1 MYVQRFFIISA
12 MIFIWT
18 LTLENRANAAGQDP
32 HETVMF
38 RTTIKKLWREP
49 NASLVLQTDYGEFVY
64 IYDSI
69 AKSSDESGSYCQV
82 DSQSL
87 LLKSILSSST
97 GAPVDIFISTVC
109 DGVVVG
115 VGDVKVPLE
124 RCY

>member
-1 MYVQRFFIISA
+1 
-12 MIFIWT
+12 MIPV
-18 LTLENRANAAGQDP
+18 NRANAADQDP

-38 RTTIKKLWREP
+38 RTAIKKIWREP

-64 IYDSI
+64 IYDSMVN
-69 AKSSDESGSYCQV
+69 SNDGSGAYCQV
-82 DSQSL
+82 DSHSL

-97 GAPVDIFISTVC
+97 GAPVDIFISKVC